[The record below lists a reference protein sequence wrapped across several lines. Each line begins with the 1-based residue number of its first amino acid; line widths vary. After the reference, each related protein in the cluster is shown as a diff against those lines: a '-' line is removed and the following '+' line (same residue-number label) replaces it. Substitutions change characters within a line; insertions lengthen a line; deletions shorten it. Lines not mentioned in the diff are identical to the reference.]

1 MFCMEGVNQK
11 YLDDLKSNVRSK
23 ISNIDL
29 YQYKGSVSKLLGLT
43 VEVKLPGLKIG
54 DLCYIEAANGE
65 RKPAEVVAFKGDV
78 AQLLLLYDG
87 AGIGQGSLVTTTGA
101 PIMIPVGDF
110 LLGRLINPMGEPID
124 GKPLDLTHAVWR
136 PTDGMAPKPLER
148 PIITEMFSTGIRA
161 IDACMTFGCGQRMG
175 LFAGSGVG
183 KSTLLGMIARNS
195 DAEVNVVA
203 LIGERGREV
212 KEFVEDALGPEGMKR
227 SVIVCST
234 GDQPPLIRQ
243 KCLLAATAVCEYF
256 RDQGKKVFLMTDTVT
271 RCAMAGREV
280 GLSIGEPP
288 TMKGY
293 PPSIFSWLQKVLER
307 AGNSEKGS
315 ITAFYTVLMEGDD
328 ITDPIVD
335 TVRGITDG
343 HIFLSRKVAEANH
356 YPAIDVLG
364 SISRLMSSIAS
375 KEHKQ
380 AAAKMRTLM
389 SLYRENKDL
398 IDVGMYVPGSNP
410 RLDVAIQMMP
420 KINAFLQ
427 QRTDEAV
434 NMQNT
439 IDTLVNMMADVD
451 I

>member
-1 MFCMEGVNQK
+1 MEGINQE
-11 YLDDLKSNVRSK
+11 YLDNLKANVHK
-23 ISNIDL
+23 KLDNVDL

-87 AGIGQGSLVTTTGA
+87 AGIGQGSLVQTTGK
-101 PIMIPVGDF
+101 PITIPVGDF
-110 LLGRLINPMGEPID
+110 LLGRLINPMGEAMD
-124 GKPLDLTHAVWR
+124 GRPMDISGALWR
-136 PTDGMAPKPLER
+136 NVEGPPPGPFER
-148 PIITEMFSTGIRA
+148 PIIQEMFSTGVRA
-161 IDACMTFGCGQRMG
+161 IDSCMTFGCGQRMG

-195 DAEVNVVA
+195 DADVNVVA

-212 KEFVEDALGPEGMKR
+212 KEFIEDALGPEGMKH
-227 SVIVCST
+227 SVLVCST

-243 KCLLAATAVCEYF
+243 KCLLTATAVAEYF
-256 RDQGKKVFLMTDTVT
+256 RDQGKKVFLMTDTIT

-293 PPSIFSWLQKVLER
+293 PPSIFSWLQKALER
-307 AGNSEKGS
+307 AGNSERGS

-328 ITDPIVD
+328 INDPIVD

-364 SISRLMSSIAS
+364 SISRLMSAIAS
-375 KEHKQ
+375 PEHKE
-380 AAAKMRTLM
+380 AAAKMRKILAM
-389 SLYRENKDL
+389 YRENKDL
-398 IDVGMYVPGSNP
+398 IDVGMYQPGSNP
-410 RLDVAIQMMP
+410 KLDTAIEMMP
-420 KINAFLQ
+420 KINGFLQ
-427 QRTDEAV
+427 QRTSDSV

-439 IDTLVNMMADVD
+439 IDTLVSMMSGVDV
-451 I
+451 